1 MSKINTSISS
11 RLVVVLLA
19 SMVGMT
25 LPAVESKTQPRL
37 VVGIVV
43 DGLQTDYINNL
54 RDYFSDG
61 GFKRLMRNGVVIA
74 NAEYGTSVDP
84 TAATAMVMTG
94 AAPSVSGI
102 SGEFVYDV
110 TGSRIAPALFDP
122 NSIGNFTTDT
132 YSPAKILVSTLA
144 DEVKIAGGGV
154 TDVYAL
160 APDAQ
165 QALILGGHAGNSAF
179 WIDDTNGNWATTTF
193 YRDMPPVIG
202 GRNRLIPLQSR
213 LDTMTW
219 TTLLP
224 AVDYPIVPDHLKRF
238 PFKYAFPHGSSE
250 RYAMFKNSA
259 PVNQEVTSLA
269 TEFIN
274 TLGLGKHD
282 GVDMLNIS
290 YTLRPFEFA
299 KNTDN
304 RLELIDSYIRLDHN
318 LEHLFNTVDRATG
331 GNSVIFL
338 VATPPPSTVRRDE
351 EKWNIPYGE
360 FSTRKAGSLLNM
372 YLMAV
377 YGEGEWVRGFFNGHF
392 YLNNQLIKD
401 KNLDPKA
408 LRTDAASFVARMSGV
423 KDVFTI
429 DQIFAGDAGENAAAL
444 KRNTHIP
451 TSGDIYV
458 TVIPGW
464 EIVNDFSIDKTIS
477 KHNKVER
484 ISSTTAPA
492 FILAPDVKPQRLDT
506 PVDVRVIAP
515 TIARLLRIRSPNA
528 AAMPALELD

>member
-1 MSKINTSISS
+1 MSRINSSISS

-19 SMVGMT
+19 SMVSMT
-25 LPAVESKTQPRL
+25 LPAVENKAQPRL

-43 DGLQTDYINNL
+43 DGLQADYINNL
-54 RDYFSDG
+54 RDYFSNG
-61 GFKRLMRNGVVIA
+61 GFKRLLRDGVVIT
-74 NAEYGTSVDP
+74 NADYGTSVDP
-84 TAATAMVMTG
+84 AAAAAMVMTG
-94 AAPSVSGI
+94 ASPSVNGI
-102 SGEFVYDV
+102 SGQFIYDV
-110 TGSRIAPALFDP
+110 DGSRLEPTLFDP

-132 YSPAKILVSTLA
+132 YSPQRLLVSTIA
-144 DEVKIAGGGV
+144 DEVRIAGGGV

-160 APDAQ
+160 APDVQ
-165 QALILGGHAGNSAF
+165 PALILGGHACNSAF
-179 WIDDTNGNWATTTF
+179 WIDDSNGNWATTTY
-193 YRDMPPVIG
+193 YRDVPPVVG
-202 GRNRLIPLQSR
+202 GRNRLIPLHSR

-219 TTLLP
+219 TPLLP
-224 AVDYPIVPDHLKRF
+224 VVDYPIVPDHLKRY
-238 PFKYAFPHGSSE
+238 PFKYTYPHGNAD

-259 PVNQEVTSLA
+259 TVNHEVTSLA

-282 GVDMLNIS
+282 GVDMLNLS
-290 YTLRPFEFA
+290 YTLQPFEFA
-299 KNTDN
+299 KNADN
-304 RLELIDSYIRLDHN
+304 RLELIDSYIRLDRN
-318 LEHLFNTVDRATG
+318 LEQLFNTVDRATG

-377 YGEGEWVRGFFNGHF
+377 YGTGEWVKGYFNGHF

-408 LRTDAASFVARMSGV
+408 VRADAASFVARMSGV

-429 DQIFAGDAGENAAAL
+429 DQIFSGDAGENAAAL

-451 TSGDIYV
+451 TAGDIFV
-458 TVIPGW
+458 SVIPGW
-464 EIVNDFSIDKTIS
+464 EIVNDFSNDKSIS
-477 KHNKVER
+477 KKNRVER
-484 ISSTTAPA
+484 ITSTTAPA
-492 FILAPDVKPQRLDT
+492 FILAPDVKPQRLDK
-506 PVDVRVIAP
+506 PIDVRVIAP
-515 TIARLLRIRSPNA
+515 TVARLLRIRSPNA
-528 AAMPALELD
+528 VALPALELN